1 MDLGSASEGE
11 AYLWYESMDTIVEE
25 ELAEACQ
32 VSLSLLNANFGYRFP
47 TFRTEFCEGPPT
59 ADEAE

>member
-11 AYLWYESMDTIVEE
+11 AYFWYESVDTIVEE

-32 VSLSLLNANFGYRFP
+32 VSLSLLNATWGYRFP
-47 TFRTEFCEGPPT
+47 TFRTEFCEGPLT
-59 ADEAE
+59 VDEAE